1 MIVCPGDE
9 LPPGDEQTTTSC
21 GQGVFTS
28 QKRTFASILGRPESS
43 ENVIAVRS
51 SLSKSSYSAIP
62 SVGSIVIARVLSLA
76 GTHVTCEVLISG
88 DHQLSTPFHGVIR
101 REHIRETEI
110 DKMRIDDMFRPGDLV
125 QAVVASL
132 GDSRNLFLSTIND
145 AHGVI
150 FARSSE
156 GNSMVHD
163 SPGVMRDQI
172 TGLREK
178 RKNALR

>member
-9 LPPGDEQTTTSC
+9 LQTTSSTIL
-21 GQGVFTS
+21 GQGVFTK
-28 QKRTFASILGRPESS
+28 QKKIFSSILGSPESS
-43 ENVIAVRS
+43 GNVLSVRS
-51 SLSKSSYSAIP
+51 SLCKSSYSAIP

-150 FARSSE
+150 FARSGD
-156 GNSMVHD
+156 GNSMVHE
-163 SPGVMRDQI
+163 SPGVMLDQI